1 MPFHQRKDL
10 GFHLGREP
18 VWFGPS
24 PALAR
29 SGRKA
34 EMSQRGWL
42 TKEERKRAGKV
53 WVYHYYRTRETDGHR
68 VENTVVVGALS
79 SLPREKDAWAEVEHR
94 GLDRYHELGL
104 TGRVM
109 FGDLARHYI
118 KYELGELAEAD
129 DQKSHTTIER
139 YLQILNNRLI
149 PRWGN
154 RPALEVEPLEIM
166 QWLKAS
172 KRMENLE
179 NPTVDKIRRVM
190 NLVFKHGQT
199 YGLIP
204 RTGEANPMMFVRVK
218 TQSEYEAKIITPE
231 QCFKILMA
239 MPQPERTLTMI
250 IAATGLRISECLGL
264 QWADVDYD
272 NQQVFVRRSWTGGK
286 VGKSKTAA
294 SKAPVPMVP
303 LLAGFIRQWQE
314 QTPYGQPPDWVFAST
329 RLKGKR
335 PRVANM
341 LVEDYLRPAA
351 VKAGVL
357 KKGEKVRFGFHNLR
371 HSLASFLVRKGTDVK
386 TVQKM
391 LRHSDVSTTLGIY
404 AHSMSEDRLA
414 AQDEMLAAMMTPSN
428 AVN

>member
-1 MPFHQRKDL
+1 
-10 GFHLGREP
+10 
-18 VWFGPS
+18 V
-24 PALAR
+24 A
-29 SGRKA
+29 
-34 EMSQRGWL
+34 QRGWL
-42 TKEERKRAGKV
+42 TKEERKKGKV
-53 WVYHYYRTRETDGHR
+53 WVYHYYRTRDTDGHR
-68 VENTVVVGALS
+68 VENTVVVGPLS
-79 SLPREKDAWAEVEHR
+79 SLAREKDAWAEVEHQ
-94 GLDRYHELGL
+94 GLNHNHELGL
-104 TGRVM
+104 SGRVT
-109 FGDLARHYI
+109 FGDLAQHYI
-118 KYELGELAEAD
+118 RYELGELAEAD

-149 PRWGN
+149 PRWGKN
-154 RPALEVEPLEIM
+154 AAREIHPLEIM

-172 KRMENLE
+172 KREEKLE

-190 NLVFKHGQT
+190 SLVFKHGQT

-204 RTGEANPMMFVRVK
+204 RTEDANPMKFVRVK

-231 QCFKILMA
+231 QCFKILML
-239 MPQPERTLTMI
+239 MPQPERTLTLL

-264 QWADVDYD
+264 QWLDVDYD
-272 NQQVFVRRSWTGGK
+272 SQQIFVRRSWTGGK
-286 VGKSKTAA
+286 IGKPKTAS

-314 QTPYGQPPDWVFAST
+314 QTPYGQPMDWVFAST

-351 VKAGVL
+351 VKVGVL
-357 KKGEKVRFGFHNLR
+357 KEGEKVRFGFHNLR

-391 LRHSDVSTTLGIY
+391 LRHSDVTTTLRIY

>member
-1 MPFHQRKDL
+1 
-10 GFHLGREP
+10 
-18 VWFGPS
+18 
-24 PALAR
+24 
-29 SGRKA
+29 
-34 EMSQRGWL
+34 MSQRGWL

-53 WVYHYYRTRETDGHR
+53 WIYHYYKTRQTDGHR
-68 VENTVVVGALS
+68 VENTVALGALS

-94 GLDRYHELGL
+94 GLNRKHELGL

-118 KYELGELAEAD
+118 NFELGELAEAD

-139 YLQILNNRLI
+139 YLQVLNNRLI

-154 RPALEVEPLEIM
+154 RAVLEIEPLEIM

-204 RTGEANPMMFVRVK
+204 RTEEANPMKFVRVK

-231 QCFKILMA
+231 QGFKILTA
-239 MPQPERTLTMI
+239 MPQPESTLTML
-250 IAATGLRISECLGL
+250 IAASGLRISECLGL

-272 NQQVFVRRSWTGGK
+272 SQQIFVRRSWTGK
-286 VGKSKTAA
+286 VGKPKSAA

-303 LLAGFIRQWQE
+303 LLAGFIRQWQKE
-314 QTPYGQPPDWVFAST
+314 TTYGQAMDWVFAST

-357 KKGEKVRFGFHNLR
+357 KEGEKVRFGFHNLR
-371 HSLASFLVRKGTDVK
+371 HSLASFLVRKGTDAK
-386 TVQKM
+386 TVQAM
-391 LRHSDVSTTLGIY
+391 LRHSDVTTTLGIY
-404 AHSMSEDRLA
+404 AHSMSKDRLA
-414 AQDEMLAAMMTPSN
+414 AQNDMLAAMMTKSN
-428 AVN
+428 VVN

>member
-1 MPFHQRKDL
+1 VER
-10 GFHLGREP
+10 
-18 VWFGPS
+18 
-24 PALAR
+24 
-29 SGRKA
+29 
-34 EMSQRGWL
+34 RGWL
-42 TKEERKRAGKV
+42 TKEARQKAGKV
-53 WVYHYYRTRETDGHR
+53 WIYHYYKTRQTDGHR
-68 VENTVVVGALS
+68 VENTVVLGALS

-94 GLDRYHELGL
+94 GLNRNHELAL
-104 TGRVM
+104 TGRIM

-118 KYELGELAEAD
+118 NYELGELAEAD

-154 RPALEVEPLEIM
+154 RPALEIEPLEIM

-204 RTGEANPMMFVRVK
+204 RTEEANPLKFVRVK

-231 QCFKILMA
+231 QGFKILTA
-239 MPQPERTLTMI
+239 MPQPESTLTML
-250 IAATGLRISECLGL
+250 IAASGLRISECLGR

-272 NQQVFVRRSWTGGK
+272 SQQIFVRRSWTGK
-286 VGKSKTAA
+286 VGKPKSAA

-303 LLAGFIRQWQE
+303 LLAGFIRQWQKE
-314 QTPYGQPPDWVFAST
+314 TTYGQATDWVFAST

-357 KKGEKVRFGFHNLR
+357 KEGERVRFGFHNLR
-371 HSLASFLVRKGTDVK
+371 HSLASFLVRKGTDAK
-386 TVQKM
+386 TVQAM
-391 LRHSDVSTTLGIY
+391 LRHSDVTTTLGIY

-414 AQDEMLAAMMTPSN
+414 AQDDMLAAMMPKSN
-428 AVN
+428 TVN

>member
-1 MPFHQRKDL
+1 M
-10 GFHLGREP
+10 
-18 VWFGPS
+18 
-24 PALAR
+24 
-29 SGRKA
+29 
-34 EMSQRGWL
+34 
-42 TKEERKRAGKV
+42 
-53 WVYHYYRTRETDGHR
+53 
-68 VENTVVVGALS
+68 
-79 SLPREKDAWAEVEHR
+79 
-94 GLDRYHELGL
+94 

-204 RTGEANPMMFVRVK
+204 RTGEANPMKFVRVK

-239 MPQPERTLTMI
+239 MPQPERTLTLL

-272 NQQVFVRRSWTGGK
+272 SQQVFVRRSWTGGK
-286 VGKSKTAA
+286 VGKPKSAA
-294 SKAPVPMVP
+294 SKAPVPLVP

-314 QTPYGQPPDWVFAST
+314 QTPYGQPTDWVFAST
-329 RLKGKR
+329 RLKGQAA
-335 PRVANM
+335 PRREHAGRRSSPSGCG
-341 LVEDYLRPAA
+341 EGGCAQE
-351 VKAGVL
+351 KA
-357 KKGEKVRFGFHNLR
+357 RR
-371 HSLASFLVRKGTDVK
+371 SASG
-386 TVQKM
+386 
-391 LRHSDVSTTLGIY
+391 STTCVIAWRASSCGKGRTSRRCKRCSATATSLLRSGFTLT
-404 AHSMSEDRLA
+404 A
-414 AQDEMLAAMMTPSN
+414 
-428 AVN
+428 